1 MNGELSLYSNG
12 YYKNYETNIF
22 EKVLINDLKYE
33 TVPNISKLGFV
44 NKLNL
49 LLKNVSSEGE
59 NSKTYK
65 NNFDTENFGSL
76 MYDLSYPMQKKGI
89 NFDSFLTGKS
99 IFMFSPNSNQDNRD
113 ADRQINIDNIF
124 SQNRLS
130 LSNSVEGGQSVT
142 IGAEYN
148 LKDKS
153 TKKM

>member
-1 MNGELSLYSNG
+1 M
-12 YYKNYETNIF
+12 
-22 EKVLINDLKYE
+22 
-33 TVPNISKLGFV
+33 
-44 NKLNL
+44 
-49 LLKNVSSEGE
+49 KNVSSEGE

-76 MYDLSYPMQKKGI
+76 MYDLSTQCKKGI

>member
-1 MNGELSLYSNG
+1 
-12 YYKNYETNIF
+12 
-22 EKVLINDLKYE
+22 
-33 TVPNISKLGFV
+33 
-44 NKLNL
+44 
-49 LLKNVSSEGE
+49 
-59 NSKTYK
+59 
-65 NNFDTENFGSL
+65 

-99 IFMFSPNSNQDNRD
+99 IFMFSPNL
-113 ADRQINIDNIF
+113 IKTTEMLIGKLTLTIF

-153 TKKM
+153 TKKCNSSSLAL